1 MRRGNLIMKTRKLP
15 LALLAL
21 SFFYATSAHAGAASG
36 MIHFSG
42 LIYQQAS
49 ASMDVQT
56 ARTDAPIATKKTDSL
71 RDFRNTMQRDALDY
85 FETYAGKDAKVVSV
99 TYL

>member
-1 MRRGNLIMKTRKLP
+1 MKTRKLP

-21 SFFYATSAHAGAASG
+21 SFFYATSAHAAAASG
-36 MIHFSG
+36 TIHFTG
-42 LIYQQAS
+42 LVYQPAS

-56 ARTDAPIATKKTDSL
+56 SRADAPIATKKVDSL
-71 RDFRNTMQRDALDY
+71 RNFRNAMQRDALDY
-85 FETYAGKDAKVVSV
+85 FDTYAGKDAKVVSV

>member
-1 MRRGNLIMKTRKLP
+1 MKTRKLP

-21 SFFYATSAHAGAASG
+21 SFFYATTAHAGAASG
-36 MIHFSG
+36 MIHFTA
-42 LIYQQAS
+42 LVYQPAS

-56 ARTDAPIATKKTDSL
+56 SRADAPIATKKVDSL
-71 RDFRNTMQRDALDY
+71 RNFRNIMQRDTLDY

>member
-1 MRRGNLIMKTRKLP
+1 MKTRKLP

-36 MIHFSG
+36 TIHFSG
-42 LIYQQAS
+42 LVYQPAS
-49 ASMDVQT
+49 APMDVQT
-56 ARTDAPIATKKTDSL
+56 SRADVPIASKKVDSL
-71 RDFRNTMQRDALDY
+71 RDFRNTMQRDMLDY

>member
-1 MRRGNLIMKTRKLP
+1 MKTRKLP

-21 SFFYATSAHAGAASG
+21 SFFYATSAHAGTASG
-36 MIHFSG
+36 MIHFNG
-42 LIYQQAS
+42 LVYQPAS
-49 ASMDVQT
+49 ASMDAQT
-56 ARTDAPIATKKTDSL
+56 TRADAPIATKKVDSL

-85 FETYAGKDAKVVSV
+85 FDTYAGKDAKVVSV

>member
-1 MRRGNLIMKTRKLP
+1 MKARKLP
-15 LALLAL
+15 LALLTL

-36 MIHFSG
+36 TIHFTG
-42 LIYQQAS
+42 LIYQPAS

-56 ARTDAPIATKKTDSL
+56 SRADTPIVTKKVDAL
-71 RDFRNTMQRDALDY
+71 RNFRNTTQCEALDY